1 MRLDHLL
8 SKEFLFWNGEKNRL
22 EDSFYRCFGLVFFGK
37 EGRGFLRAWH
47 AVGVLEQRSGPD
59 PTVTDGHCFC
69 GCLFGVGVL
78 VVNCIV
84 DASIFDLCKQY

>member
-1 MRLDHLL
+1 M
-8 SKEFLFWNGEKNRL
+8 FWNGEEDRL
-22 EDSFYRCFGLVFFGK
+22 EDSFFDMALSFGK

>member
-1 MRLDHLL
+1 MAL
-8 SKEFLFWNGEKNRL
+8 SFLAKRDGVL
-22 EDSFYRCFGLVFFGK
+22 
-37 EGRGFLRAWH
+37 AWH

-59 PTVTDGHCFC
+59 PTNASDCLVVIG
-69 GCLFGVGVL
+69 LFGVGVL

>member
-1 MRLDHLL
+1 MFG
-8 SKEFLFWNGEKNRL
+8 SVFLAKR
-22 EDSFYRCFGLVFFGK
+22 R
-37 EGRGFLRAWH
+37 RGFLRAWH

-59 PTVTDGHCFC
+59 PTDTDWLLYC

>member
-1 MRLDHLL
+1 MERQGRPLRIRL
-8 SKEFLFWNGEKNRL
+8 KI
-22 EDSFYRCFGLVFFGK
+22 FGLVFFGK

-47 AVGVLEQRSGPD
+47 AVGVLEQRSGPG
-59 PTVTDGHCFC
+59 PTVMNGYCFC

>member
-22 EDSFYRCFGLVFFGK
+22 EDSFKDIWLCFG
-37 EGRGFLRAWH
+37 EEAGFRAWH

-59 PTVTDGHCFC
+59 PTGLDSHLFVVV
-69 GCLFGVGVL
+69 CLVWVCWL
-78 VVNCIV
+78 
-84 DASIFDLCKQY
+84 

>member
-22 EDSFYRCFGLVFFGK
+22 EDSFKDIWPCLLAKRDGV
-37 EGRGFLRAWH
+37 LRAWH

>member
-1 MRLDHLL
+1 MAKRDGVL
-8 SKEFLFWNGEKNRL
+8 
-22 EDSFYRCFGLVFFGK
+22 
-37 EGRGFLRAWH
+37 AWH

-59 PTVTDGHCFC
+59 PTDTSDCLVVIG
-69 GCLFGVGVL
+69 LFGVGVL

>member
-8 SKEFLFWNGEKNRL
+8 SKEFCFGTARRPLG
-22 EDSFYRCFGLVFFGK
+22 DSFKDFGSVFLAKRDGVWL
-37 EGRGFLRAWH
+37 GMLSGFWSSA
-47 AVGVLEQRSGPD
+47 PD
-59 PTVTDGHCFC
+59 LIPSMRVAIVC
-69 GCLFGVGVL
+69 GWLFGVGVL

>member
-1 MRLDHLL
+1 ML
-8 SKEFLFWNGEKNRL
+8 SGFW
-22 EDSFYRCFGLVFFGK
+22 SS
-37 EGRGFLRAWH
+37 A
-47 AVGVLEQRSGPD
+47 PD
-59 PTVTDGHCFC
+59 LTPPTRIVIVC

>member
-8 SKEFLFWNGEKNRL
+8 SKEYLFWNGKKL
-22 EDSFYRCFGLVFFGK
+22 TVKDSFKGIWPCLFWQ
-37 EGRGFLRAWH
+37 RGTGFWLGMLSGFWSSAPDLTPPLRMAI
-47 AVGVLEQRSGPD
+47 V
-59 PTVTDGHCFC
+59 C

>member
-1 MRLDHLL
+1 MERRGRPLRIRFIDVLAL
-8 SKEFLFWNGEKNRL
+8 FFLAKRDG
-22 EDSFYRCFGLVFFGK
+22 V
-37 EGRGFLRAWH
+37 LRAWH

-59 PTVTDGHCFC
+59 PTDTSDCLVVVG
-69 GCLFGVGVL
+69 LFGVGVL

>member
-8 SKEFLFWNGEKNRL
+8 SKEFLFWNGKKL
-22 EDSFYRCFGLVFFGK
+22 TVKDSFKDIWLCLFWQ
-37 EGRGFLRAWH
+37 RGTGFWLGMLSGFWSSAPDLIPPLRM
-47 AVGVLEQRSGPD
+47 
-59 PTVTDGHCFC
+59 VTFSC

>member
-8 SKEFLFWNGEKNRL
+8 SKELLFWNGEKNRL
-22 EDSFYRCFGLVFFGK
+22 EDSFFDMALSFGK

-59 PTVTDGHCFC
+59 PTDTSDCFIVVV
-69 GCLFGVGVL
+69 CLVWVCWL
-78 VVNCIV
+78 
-84 DASIFDLCKQY
+84 